1 MSHVIRGKFPKLAPL
16 RSHSGEGEIPYDV
29 TFKIVGN
36 SNSSVDK
43 PESEIDVDDKE
54 IMAHKFILA
63 ACSPVFKK
71 MFYGVLKETSDI
83 IPVKHTTADA
93 FSRLIDYIYQ
103 VDICCEGMTILET
116 FDLVNLAERYDVPEF
131 MDELIEQM
139 KLVPI
144 TMKNIMEV
152 AKAATEFSHFE
163 AASSAL
169 LLNCAK
175 HFQEKVNKAEDQVK
189 FMKAQHKEGNGTVAL
204 SLLSLVDT
212 LPPLECSNYHEK
224 ECLKKTVV
232 AAPSKIV
239 EGLKVQVNKACNYWG
254 ANGGRYADVHYTLV
268 EVISTQSFKLRSENG
283 GVRVIDAY
291 PYCYKWNG
299 FFTLIYDC

>member
-1 MSHVIRGKFPKLAPL
+1 MSDVIRGKFPKLAPL
-16 RSHSGEGEIPYDV
+16 RGLSGEGEIPFDV

-36 SNSSVDK
+36 SNSSVDEN
-43 PESEIDVDDKE
+43 ESSVDVHDKE
-54 IMAHKFILA
+54 IMAHKFIMA

-71 MFYGVLKETSDI
+71 MFYGVMKETSDI

-116 FDLVNLAERYDVPEF
+116 FDLVNLAERYDVPEL
-131 MDELIEQM
+131 MDELTEQM

-152 AKAATEFSHFE
+152 ATTANKFSHFE

-169 LLNCAK
+169 MLTCAK

-189 FMKAQHKEGNGTVAL
+189 YMVARHKEGNGTVAL
-204 SLLSLVDT
+204 ILLSLVET
-212 LPPLECSNYHEK
+212 LPPIKCSNCNEK
-224 ECLKKTVV
+224 VCLKKTAV
-232 AAPSKIV
+232 ARSKIV
-239 EGLKVQVNKACNYWG
+239 EGLKVQVNKACNTYWG
-254 ANGGRYADVHYTLV
+254 ANGGQWADVHYTLGNV
-268 EVISTQSFKLRSENG
+268 NSAQSFQLKEGNG
-283 GVRVIDAY
+283 VVMVSVPYTYNGVL
-291 PYCYKWNG
+291 
-299 FFTLIYDC
+299 TLIYDC